1 MVSHVEK
8 VLKKPFVRNVL
19 IMVTGT
25 ASAQAV
31 HLLLSPFITR
41 LYGPEAFGLMGL
53 FVAIIGVFTPIAA
66 LTYSNAIVLP
76 ESDEDAKK
84 LVKLS
89 INISLFFGVLMGL
102 VLLFL
107 HSSIV
112 KVLKIEE
119 IGPYLY
125 LLPVVILFAALS
137 QTAEQWLIRTKQ
149 FSVNAKVA
157 FVQSILYQGGKVG
170 IGLFF
175 PLASVLIVLSAA
187 AEGLKAL
194 LLIGFSRKSN
204 YQSPL
209 HTSKSSYTVWGIAR
223 RYNDFPKYRAPQSF
237 INAVSQSLPVILLA
251 SFFGPASA
259 GFYAIGRTVLS
270 MPVQLIGKSVGD
282 VFYPRIAE
290 ADKRGENISAL
301 INKATSSLA
310 LLGILPF
317 GAVIVLGPW
326 LFAFV
331 FGEEWITAGE
341 YARWIAF
348 WAFSSFIARP
358 SIVSLPVLSA
368 QKFHLVY
375 TIIMLLVWSASLAIG
390 FYVFSSDDLAVA
402 LWGITGGLLNF
413 ILILITLLISSRH
426 DEGRK
431 QENP

>member
-8 VLKKPFVRNVL
+8 VLKKPFIRNVL

-25 ASAQAV
+25 ASAQAI

-76 ESDEDAKK
+76 ESDEDAKQ

-89 INISLFFGVLMGL
+89 IYISLFLGTLTGL
-102 VLLFL
+102 ILLFL
-107 HSSIV
+107 HSKIV
-112 KVLKIEE
+112 EALKIEE

-125 LLPVVILFAALS
+125 LLPIVILFASLS

-149 FSVNAKVA
+149 FSINAKVI
-157 FVQSILYQGGKVG
+157 FIQSLLYQGGKVG

-175 PLASVLIVLSAA
+175 PLASVLIFLSAA
-187 AEGLKAL
+187 VEGLKAL
-194 LLIGFSRKSN
+194 LLITFSRASN
-204 YQSPL
+204 YQSLL
-209 HTSKSSYTVWGIAR
+209 HSSESKYTIFDIAR
-223 RYNDFPKYRAPQSF
+223 QYDDFPKYRAPQSF
-237 INAVSQSLPVILLA
+237 INAISQSLPVILLA

-270 MPVQLIGKSVGD
+270 MPVQLVGKSVGD
-282 VFYPRIAE
+282 VFYPRIVQ
-290 ADKRGENISAL
+290 ADQQKEKLEPL
-301 INKATSSLA
+301 IKKATYSLA
-310 LLGILPF
+310 GLGLLPF
-317 GAVIVLGPW
+317 GAVIMFGPW
-326 LFAFV
+326 LFAFI
-331 FGEEWITAGE
+331 FGDEWVSAGE

-368 QKFHLVY
+368 QKFHLIY
-375 TIIMLLVWSASLAIG
+375 TIAMLLFWIISLAVG
-390 FYVFSSDDLAVA
+390 FYIFSSDNLAVA
-402 LWGITGGLLNF
+402 LWGITGSLLNLF
-413 ILILITLLISSRH
+413 LIYLTLLISSKF
-426 DEGRK
+426 DKNRK
-431 QENP
+431 KENL